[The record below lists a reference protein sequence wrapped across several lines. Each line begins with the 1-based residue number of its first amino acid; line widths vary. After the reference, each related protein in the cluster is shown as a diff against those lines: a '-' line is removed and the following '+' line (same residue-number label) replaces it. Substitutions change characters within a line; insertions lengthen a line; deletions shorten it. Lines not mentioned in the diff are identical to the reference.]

1 MRDDLSAL
9 KSAEWLMQIFHW
21 FSFPITMA
29 LHPRFGFNMQR
40 WLSLKHLCMDIH
52 A

>member
-1 MRDDLSAL
+1 MCDDISVL

-21 FSFPITMA
+21 FSFPITIP
-29 LHPRFGFNMQR
+29 LHFWFSFNIQS
-40 WLSLKHLCMDIH
+40 WLCLKHLCMDIH

>member
-1 MRDDLSAL
+1 MHDDLSGL

-21 FSFPITMA
+21 FSFPINMS
-29 LHPRFGFNMQR
+29 LHPRFGFKIQAG
-40 WLSLKHLCMDIH
+40 LCLKYLCMDIH